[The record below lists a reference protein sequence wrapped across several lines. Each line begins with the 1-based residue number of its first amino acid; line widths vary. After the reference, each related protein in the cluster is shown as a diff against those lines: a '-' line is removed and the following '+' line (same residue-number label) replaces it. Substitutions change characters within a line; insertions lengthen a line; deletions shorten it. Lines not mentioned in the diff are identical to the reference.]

1 MAKVTNEEMI
11 TSVVN
16 DMSSEH
22 SAKLMMD
29 GKILPPQEMLNVFK
43 DFPTTKNE
51 FINTLT
57 NKVTK
62 VMIYSKIYK
71 NPLVSLKQGTVEYG
85 DSIEELFVQMAL
97 MKNFAE
103 HWDEDGSD
111 EADLIRK
118 MTPKVTALYIQR
130 NIDKKFKTSVS
141 DKQLRKAFFN
151 SNGLSNLVQQIVG
164 SITTS
169 INFNEFEMM
178 KSTLFKA
185 VDGVSYNGQSLK
197 DIPADAKG
205 KKMHAIEV
213 ADYDTKPS
221 NLVEKIRTV
230 TGDMQFMSKDFNMA
244 SELNFCDPENL
255 VLITTSEVEAKLDVN
270 VLAHAFNVSHTDLKT
285 RTIKVDKLDIRGAK
299 AGAYTTDDDGIA
311 SPVDC
316 TNTSA
321 LPDGKKPLAILM
333 DKEFLQIWDLHQGA
347 GTFYNPSG
355 EYTNHFASREY
366 MMAVCLFANA
376 VLFYK

>member
-1 MAKVTNEEMI
+1 MATVTNEEMI
-11 TSVVN
+11 QSVVN
-16 DMSSEH
+16 DMPEEQATRLMADGQLL
-22 SAKLMMD
+22 SAQQ
-29 GKILPPQEMLNVFK
+29 ILDVFK
-43 DFPTTKNE
+43 DFPSTKNE

-62 VMIYSKIYK
+62 VLIYSKIYK
-71 NPLVSLKQGTVEYG
+71 NPLVSLKQGTLDYG

-118 MTPKVTALYIQR
+118 MQPKVTALYIQR
-130 NIDKKFKTSVS
+130 NIDKKFKTSIS

-185 VDGVSYNGQSLK
+185 VDGISYNGVSLK
-197 DIPADAKG
+197 DVPADAKG

-213 ADYDTKPS
+213 ANYDTKPS
-221 NLVEKIRTV
+221 ELVEKIRTV
-230 TGDMQFMSKDFNMA
+230 TGDMAFLSKDYNMA
-244 SELNFCDPENL
+244 SEMNFSNPEDL
-255 VLITTSEVEAKLDVN
+255 VLITTSEIEAKLDVN
-270 VLAHAFNVSHTDLKT
+270 VLAHAFNISNTDLKT

-299 AGAYTTDDDGIA
+299 ASAYTTEDDGIT

-321 LPDGKKPLAILM
+321 LPDGKKPLAILI

-366 MMAVCLFANA
+366 CMAVCLFANA

>member
-11 TSVVN
+11 ASVVN
-16 DMSSEH
+16 DMPGEH
-22 SAKLMMD
+22 STRLMAE
-29 GKILPPQEMLNVFK
+29 GKILAPQEMLNVFK
-43 DFPTTKNE
+43 DYPTTKNE

-103 HWDEDGSD
+103 HWDEDGTD

-197 DIPADAKG
+197 DIPADSKG
-205 KKMHAIEV
+205 KKMYAIEV

-244 SELNFCDPENL
+244 GELNFCDPENL

-299 AGAYTTDDDGIA
+299 AGAYTTTDDGIS

-316 TNTSA
+316 TNLSA
-321 LPDGKKPLAILM
+321 LPNGKKPLAILM